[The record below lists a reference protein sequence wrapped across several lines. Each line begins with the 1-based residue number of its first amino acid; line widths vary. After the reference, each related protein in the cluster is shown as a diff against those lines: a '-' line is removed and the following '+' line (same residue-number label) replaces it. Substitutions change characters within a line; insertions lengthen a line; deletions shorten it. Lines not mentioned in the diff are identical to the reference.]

1 MFPRPQLSLA
11 AQVLPT
17 LQPEPIRIGLA
28 GRDAL
33 ARAGLRSML
42 GSCEDLQVDEL
53 DTDLRL
59 LSRVRIAWP
68 DVLLCDGGPEVLE
81 VLSQVDCP
89 VLLLINDA
97 TLASAALAAGARGV
111 LLREASP
118 RRIHTA
124 LRAVSEGMIVIDE
137 ELSGSVVPH
146 PRAHTVLIEPLTHR
160 ELEVVQLLADGLT
173 NKEIANRLGISDH
186 TVKFHV
192 NGILGKLGVE
202 TRTEAVVHAARLGI
216 VVL

>member
-1 MFPRPQLSLA
+1 MFSRSQLSLA

-17 LQPEPIRIGLA
+17 LQPEVIRVGLA

-42 GSCEDLQVDEL
+42 GSYEDLLVEEL
-53 DTDLRL
+53 DADSRL
-59 LSRVRIAWP
+59 VSRVRVSAP
-68 DVLLCDGGPEVLE
+68 DVLLCDAGPEVLE
-81 VLSQVDCP
+81 LLSQVDCP
-89 VLLLINDA
+89 VLLLIND
-97 TLASAALAAGARGV
+97 TTVVSDALAAGARGV

-118 RRIHTA
+118 RRIHAA
-124 LRAVSEGMIVIDE
+124 LRAVSEGMLVIDE

-146 PRAHTVLIEPLTHR
+146 PRGDTVLIEPLTHR
-160 ELEVVQLLADGLT
+160 ELEVMQHLANGLT